1 MQVRKV
7 NLQDPKDID
16 RFVDF
21 PFQLYHNHPYWVP
34 PIRNEIKFILD
45 RNRHPFYEHSDAEF
59 FIAVDGSTT
68 LGRLGVINNNR
79 YNEFNQTKTAFFYYF
94 DAINSEDVSMA
105 LFEQAFQWAR
115 NQGLQD
121 VYGPKGPLQG
131 DSIGIL
137 VDGFDYLPA
146 MGIAYNFP
154 YYDKLIKSSGF
165 EKEFDYYSAR
175 LTFIDDVSEKVKRI
189 SEKVKKRS
197 GFTVKKFRSK
207 EELLSIT
214 EELRQVYNLA
224 FGGSEGFSPI
234 TKAEIKVI
242 AERLT
247 SIADP
252 RLIKMV
258 YKNDQIIGFLFA
270 YPNIS
275 KGLQRANG
283 KLFPFG
289 WFHIWRA
296 FKTTR
301 HMDANGIGIHP
312 DYQGLGATAVL
323 YTELAESMKE
333 FNFEHVETVQTREDN
348 LASLGES
355 SHFESEWYKTH
366 RVYRKTL

>member
-1 MQVRKV
+1 MK
-7 NLQDPKDID
+7 
-16 RFVDF
+16 FV
-21 PFQLYHNHPYWVP
+21 
-34 PIRNEIKFILD
+34 LD
-45 RNRHPFYEHSDAEF
+45 RSRHPFYDHSDAEF
-59 FIAVDGSTT
+59 FIALDGKTT
-68 LGRLGVINNNR
+68 LGRLAAIKNNR
-79 YNEFNQTKTAFFYYF
+79 YNEFNQSKTGFFYYF
-94 DAINSEDVSMA
+94 ESIDSVGVSNA
-105 LFEQAFQWAR
+105 LFDQAFQWAR
-115 NQGLQD
+115 DQGLQD
-121 VYGPKGPLQG
+121 IYGPKGPLQG

-137 VDGFDYLPA
+137 VDGFEYLPA
-146 MGIAYNFP
+146 MGIAYNYP
-154 YYDKLIKSSGF
+154 YYDNLVKSAGF
-165 EKEFDYYSAR
+165 EKEFDYFSAR

-189 SEKVKKRS
+189 SEKVKERR
-197 GFTVKKFRSK
+197 GFSVKKFTSK
-207 EELLSIT
+207 DELLAIT

-252 RLIKMV
+252 RLIKLV
-258 YKNDQIIGFLFA
+258 YKDDQIIGFLFA

-275 KGLQRANG
+275 KGLQRAGG
-283 KLFPFG
+283 KLFPLG

-301 HMDANGIGIHP
+301 YMEANGIGIHP

-333 FNFEHVETVQTREDN
+333 FNFDHVETVQTREDN

-366 RVYRKTL
+366 RVYRKKL